1 MILKVPK
8 WSIAIKDE
16 GAFTF
21 AAFADRMCRVHGFD
35 VMYTIHID
43 DVVRMCN
50 KRSHGIIE
58 WLRSIPEIADNIEL
72 GHLYEHV
79 VCFKL
84 KQPVLVKSPRAGR
97 PQLEYMYPREL
108 TEDRQKYIWMYLL
121 GSLNHNLIKEPETVA
136 ERNTFGIKEF
146 FITREAI
153 GYILKKDRKN
163 EEA

>member
-1 MILKVPK
+1 MEIKAPK
-8 WSIAIKDE
+8 WAVTIKDE

-35 VMYTIHID
+35 EMYTIHID

-50 KRSHGIIE
+50 KRSFGILD

-84 KQPVLVKSPRAGR
+84 KQPVLEKAKNAGR
-97 PQLEYMYPREL
+97 PKLEYMYPREL
-108 TEDRQKYIWMYLL
+108 TEDRQKFVWMYLL
-121 GSLNHNLIKEPETVA
+121 GSLNHNLVKEPKLVH

-146 FITREAI
+146 FITREAQ
-153 GYILKKDRKN
+153 GYILKKDRLN

>member
-8 WSIAIKDE
+8 WSIPIKDE

-35 VMYTIHID
+35 EMYTIHID
-43 DVVRMCN
+43 DVVRICN
-50 KRSHGIIE
+50 KRSFGIIE
-58 WLRSIPEIADNIEL
+58 WLRSIPEISDNIEL

-84 KQPVLVKSPRAGR
+84 KEPELIKAAHAGR
-97 PQLEYMYPREL
+97 PRLEYMYPREL
-108 TEDRQKYIWMYLL
+108 KEDRQKFVWMYLL
-121 GSLNHNLIKEPETVA
+121 GSLNHNLIKEPELVH

-146 FITREAI
+146 FITREAQ
-153 GYILKKDRKN
+153 GYIKKKDRQ
-163 EEA
+163 EIES

>member
-1 MILKVPK
+1 MEIKVPK
-8 WSIAIKDE
+8 WAVTIKDE
-16 GAFTF
+16 GVLTF

-35 VMYTIHID
+35 EMYTIHID

-79 VCFKL
+79 ICFKL
-84 KQPVLVKSPRAGR
+84 KEPVLIKAKHAGR
-97 PQLEYMYPREL
+97 PQLEWMYPREL

-146 FITREAI
+146 FITREAQ

>member
-1 MILKVPK
+1 MILNVPK

-35 VMYTIHID
+35 EMYTIHID

-79 VCFKL
+79 ICFKL
-84 KQPVLVKSPRAGR
+84 FPLFSTWSSNKFHQANNNRITIIIELNLLVLLITQFLMIRLQYVWPSPDLLNICSDVTLMPHDGR
-97 PQLEYMYPREL
+97 C
-108 TEDRQKYIWMYLL
+108 
-121 GSLNHNLIKEPETVA
+121 H
-136 ERNTFGIKEF
+136 
-146 FITREAI
+146 
-153 GYILKKDRKN
+153 
-163 EEA
+163 